1 MQHRLRNSRHRKP
14 VEYGVPEY
22 RKRVLYIPQRQSLL
36 PGTPR
41 EFVKQIHKYSSRKN
55 EEDNEAEAVHLAGS
69 WSLPEDAFDRPWSS
83 LSGGESQRA
92 ALAIGCTLKST
103 EILLLDGKHDDSI
116 KHFFSEIRR

>member
-1 MQHRLRNSRHRKP
+1 MRDSSHRNP
-14 VEYGVPEY
+14 IEYGVPEY

-41 EFVKQIHKYSSRKN
+41 EFVKQIHMYSSRKN
-55 EEDNEAEAVHLAGS
+55 EGDNEADAVQLAGS

-103 EILLLDGKHDDSI
+103 EILLLDGKYDGFL
-116 KHFFSEIRR
+116 K